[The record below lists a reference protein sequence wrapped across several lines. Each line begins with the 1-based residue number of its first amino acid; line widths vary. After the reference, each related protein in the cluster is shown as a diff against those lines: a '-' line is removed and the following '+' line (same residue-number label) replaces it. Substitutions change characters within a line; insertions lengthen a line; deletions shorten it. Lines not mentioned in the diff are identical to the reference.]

1 MRRPPHR
8 TGLERPSENLTVRK
22 PKNTEKGRGNEVNNP
37 VAVSRTAG
45 PGIGYFFQ
53 TRAMRLG
60 AAERAIR
67 AGKKMTVPKKVQL
80 FHTCIINEVYPEV
93 GLSVVNI
100 LERLGV
106 EVEVPAAQTC
116 CGQPAF
122 NAGFH
127 ADARKVAR
135 HTLDL
140 LSATEG
146 PIVIPS
152 GSCGDMITH
161 QYHMLFKDGPDGG
174 EEPGYA
180 AKAHAVSGRCY
191 EFSVFLVDVM
201 GITNLGARLGL
212 KAAYHPSCHL
222 LRGLGVKTQPRA
234 LLAGVQGLECAEF
247 KDQEECCGFGGMF
260 SVKNAA
266 ISTGMLEN
274 KLRNLEASGAQA
286 VVSCDMGCLMHMAGG
301 LRRKG
306 SKLQVKH
313 ISQLLEEGLKP

>member
-1 MRRPPHR
+1 MGGM
-8 TGLERPSENLTVRK
+8 TI
-22 PKNTEKGRGNEVNNP
+22 PKT
-37 VAVSRTAG
+37 
-45 PGIGYFFQ
+45 
-53 TRAMRLG
+53 
-60 AAERAIR
+60 
-67 AGKKMTVPKKVQL
+67 VQL

-93 GLSVVNI
+93 GMSVVRI

-106 EVEVPAAQTC
+106 AVEVPPSQTC

-140 LSATEG
+140 LSATQG
-146 PIVIPS
+146 PIVVPS

-161 QYHMLFKDGPDGG
+161 QYHMLFQGDAQGKGG
-174 EEPGYA
+174 DPAYL
-180 AKAHAVSGRCY
+180 AKAHAISERCY
-191 EFSVFLVDVM
+191 EFSVFLVDVL
-201 GITNLGARLGL
+201 GITDLGARLGRKAPAAPV

-234 LLAGVQGLECAEF
+234 LLSGVAGLDCADV

-266 ISTGMLEN
+266 ISGSMLEN
-274 KLRNLEASGAQA
+274 KLRNLEASGATT
-286 VVSCDMGCLMHMAGG
+286 VVSCDMGCLMHMQGG
-301 LRRKG
+301 MRRNG
-306 SKLQVKH
+306 SKLEVRH
-313 ISQLLEEGLKP
+313 ISQVLEAGLK

>member
-1 MRRPPHR
+1 VTTP
-8 TGLERPSENLTVRK
+8 
-22 PKNTEKGRGNEVNNP
+22 
-37 VAVSRTAG
+37 
-45 PGIGYFFQ
+45 I
-53 TRAMRLG
+53 
-60 AAERAIR
+60 
-67 AGKKMTVPKKVQL
+67 KVQL

-93 GLSVVNI
+93 GMSVVNI

-106 EVEVPAAQTC
+106 AVEVPASQTC

-146 PIVIPS
+146 PIVVPS

-161 QYHMLFKDGPDGG
+161 QYHMLFQGDSQGNGG
-174 EEPGYA
+174 EPAYL
-180 AKAHAVSGRCY
+180 AKAHAISERCY
-191 EFSVFLVDVM
+191 EFSVFLVDV
-201 GITNLGARLGL
+201 LGVTDLAARLSA
-212 KAAYHPSCHL
+212 KVAYHPSCHL

-234 LLAGVQGLECAEF
+234 LLAKVDGLDLADVH
-247 KDQEECCGFGGMF
+247 DQEECCGFGGMF

-266 ISTGMLEN
+266 ISSEMLAN
-274 KLRNLEASGAQA
+274 KLRNLEASGAST
-286 VVSCDMGCLMHMAGG
+286 VVSCDMGCLMHMEGG
-301 LRRKG
+301 LRRNG

-313 ISQLLEEGLKP
+313 ISQVLEAGLK

>member
-1 MRRPPHR
+1 VTSP
-8 TGLERPSENLTVRK
+8 
-22 PKNTEKGRGNEVNNP
+22 
-37 VAVSRTAG
+37 A
-45 PGIGYFFQ
+45 
-53 TRAMRLG
+53 
-60 AAERAIR
+60 
-67 AGKKMTVPKKVQL
+67 KVQL

-93 GLSVVNI
+93 GMSVVNI

-106 EVEVPAAQTC
+106 AVEVPAAQTC

-146 PIVIPS
+146 PIVVPS

-161 QYHMLFKDGPDGG
+161 QYHMLFQGDGQGDGHGKGG
-174 EEPGYA
+174 EPAYL
-180 AKAHAVSGRCY
+180 AKAHAISERCY
-191 EFSVFLVDVM
+191 EFSVFLVDVL
-201 GITNLGARLGL
+201 GITDLAARLNVRVGANAEAETPIL
-212 KAAYHPSCHL
+212 PVPAKIAYHPSCHL

-234 LLAGVQGLECAEF
+234 LLAMADGLECAVVQ
-247 KDQEECCGFGGMF
+247 DQEECCGFGGMF

-266 ISTGMLEN
+266 ISGGMLEN
-274 KLRNLEASGAQA
+274 KLRNLEASGADT
-286 VVSCDMGCLMHMAGG
+286 VVSCDMGCLMHLEGG

-306 SKLQVKH
+306 SKMQVRH
-313 ISQLLEEGLKP
+313 ISQVLEAGLK

>member
-1 MRRPPHR
+1 
-8 TGLERPSENLTVRK
+8 
-22 PKNTEKGRGNEVNNP
+22 
-37 VAVSRTAG
+37 
-45 PGIGYFFQ
+45 
-53 TRAMRLG
+53 
-60 AAERAIR
+60 
-67 AGKKMTVPKKVQL
+67 MTVPKKVQL
-80 FHTCIINEVYPEV
+80 FHTCIVNEVYPEV

-100 LERLGV
+100 LERLGI
-106 EVEVPAAQTC
+106 EVEVPLAQTC

-161 QYHMLFKDGPDGG
+161 QYHMLFADDPVQL
-174 EEPGYA
+174 
-180 AKAHAVSGRCY
+180 AKSHAVSDRCF
-191 EFSVFLVDVM
+191 EFSVFLVDVLK
-201 GITNLGARLGL
+201 ITDLGARLGL

-222 LRGLGVKTQPRA
+222 LRGLGVRTQPKA
-234 LLAGVQGLECAEF
+234 LLAGVKDLECADVH
-247 KDQEECCGFGGMF
+247 DQEECCGFGGMF

-266 ISTGMLEN
+266 ISGTMLEN
-274 KLRNLEASGAQA
+274 KLKHLEASGARA
-286 VVSCDMGCLMHMAGG
+286 VVSCDMGCLMHMQGG

-313 ISQLLEEGLKP
+313 ISQILEEGLS